1 MVQTKREAK
10 VGFIT
15 HADPV
20 TGVLLLPPSKV
31 QPIAGINQRYQ
42 TVRT

>member
-1 MVQTKREAK
+1 MVQTKCEAK

-15 HADPV
+15 HTDPV

-31 QPIAGINQRYQ
+31 QPFVANTKSEG
-42 TVRT
+42 